1 MYISENNRLCSLHCF
16 PCQVLLSAYWAHVP
30 CPYQHSHSLELCSTC
45 PLFTIRFPRATVPAS
60 LGKTGP
66 SPCEPV
72 SRDAARYCRRLGVP
86 LPPLL
91 EVRHFLGERA
101 FVEVLDQLL
110 VEFVEWR
117 SAPHQDV
124 AAGALMT
131 LCPLVVPTDR
141 SVPLGESKFVG

>member
-1 MYISENNRLCSLHCF
+1 MRITSKFTALFSLPDMF
-16 PCQVLLSAYWAHVP
+16 LSAYWAHVP
-30 CPYQHSHSLELCSTC
+30 CPYQHSHSIELCPTC

-60 LGKTGP
+60 LVKTEP

-91 EVRHFLGERA
+91 EVRHLLGERA